1 MRFGT
6 RVFLLCF
13 APFAALL
20 TLSFWIFEQVVHETV
35 RSGVRASLEEN
46 QRAIGKVL
54 AQSSL
59 RDNRFLRIAGE
70 NAALKAGIQ
79 LLLAAPHND
88 EARLTVED
96 QLNELCGQMGFDLLV
111 VSAPNGR
118 PLAGVVRKPASGE
131 TAPALAAIPA
141 SDLSAITPGPLSL
154 NGHLLQIASVPVN
167 LGDEDLARLSVG
179 EYFDLSRF
187 SAPVVLMRGGKVIAS
202 SMSGASPGR
211 IEGAL
216 RSCEADAAC
225 DTRIAGTSWLSLPV
239 KNVTAGQRYSL
250 RSFQNLDSAM
260 APIEALLRRTWL
272 TLSFCALLAAL
283 AFGVSSS
290 RSVARPIASM
300 ARRLKAAEKT
310 GLLPEFS
317 GDESTIREVR
327 ELAESFNHAAAAV
340 KESRD
345 QLHAAYVEFVGSLA
359 SALDARDRYTAGHSH
374 RVSELS
380 CAIAE
385 AIKMD
390 STTMERLRIGA
401 LLHDIGKIGVSDEVL
416 RKPGKL
422 TVSEFAMIQLHPS
435 IGRRILEGV
444 HGFAPYLD
452 AVELHH
458 ENWDGTGYPH
468 GQKGEQTPIEA
479 RIIHVADAYDAMTTH
494 RPYRQAMRREQALAI
509 LCRNAGTQFD
519 PRIVNV
525 LVGIQEAEDEFV
537 GHELAEAV

>member
-13 APFAALL
+13 APFALLL
-20 TLSFWIFEQVVHETV
+20 TLSFWIFERVVHDTV
-35 RSGVRASLEEN
+35 RDGVRASLEEN
-46 QRAIGKVL
+46 QHAIGRAL
-54 AQSSL
+54 EHGSL
-59 RDNRFLRIAGE
+59 RDGRFLRIAGE

-79 LLLAAPHND
+79 LLLAAPNNE

-96 QLNELCGQMGFDLLV
+96 QLDELCSQMGFDLLV
-111 VSAPNGR
+111 ISAPNGK
-118 PLAGVVRKPASGE
+118 PLAGVVRS
-131 TAPALAAIPA
+131 APALAAIPA
-141 SDLSAITPGPLSL
+141 SELPAVMPGLLSL
-154 NGHLLQIASVPVN
+154 KGRMFQIASVPVN

-179 EYFDLSRF
+179 EYFDLKQF
-187 SAPVVLMRGGKVIAS
+187 PAPVALMQGGKAIAAS
-202 SMSGASPGR
+202 LPGADLR
-211 IEGAL
+211 EIEQAL
-216 RSCEADAAC
+216 RPCDAKAAC
-225 DTRIAGTSWLSLPV
+225 DMRIAGAAYLSLPV
-239 KNVTAGQRYSL
+239 KSVLAGGSYSL

-272 TLSFCALLAAL
+272 TLSVCALLAAL
-283 AFGVSSS
+283 GFGVSAS

-300 ARRLKAAEKT
+300 ALRLKTAEKT
-310 GLLPEFS
+310 GLLPRFA

-327 ELAESFNHAAAAV
+327 ELAESFNRAAAAV
-340 KESRD
+340 KDSRD
-345 QLHAAYVEFVGSLA
+345 QLQTAYVEFVGSLA

-380 CAIAE
+380 CAIAATM
-385 AIKMD
+385 AID
-390 STTMERLRIGA
+390 SATVDRLRIGA

-422 TVSEFAMIQLHPS
+422 TAAEFAVIQRHPL

-444 HGFAPYLD
+444 HGFAPFLE

-458 ENWDGTGYPH
+458 ENWDGSGYPH

-479 RIIHVADAYDAMTTH
+479 RIIHVADAFDAMTTH
-494 RPYRQAMRREQALAI
+494 RPYREAMRRDQALAI
-509 LCRNAGTQFD
+509 LSRNAGTQFD

-525 LVGIQEAEDEFV
+525 LVRLQEAEDELAS
-537 GHELAEAV
+537 HELAEAV

>member
-13 APFAALL
+13 APFALLL
-20 TLSFWIFEQVVHETV
+20 TLSFWIFERVVHDTV
-35 RSGVRASLEEN
+35 RDGVRASLEEN
-46 QRAIGKVL
+46 QHAIGRVL
-54 AQSSL
+54 EHGSL
-59 RDNRFLRIAGE
+59 RDGRFLRIAGE

-79 LLLAAPHND
+79 LLLAAPDN
-88 EARLTVED
+88 EGARLTVED

-111 VSAPNGR
+111 ISTPNGK
-118 PLAGVVRKPASGE
+118 PLAGVIRS
-131 TAPALAAIPA
+131 APALAAIPA
-141 SDLSAITPGPLSL
+141 SELPKIAPGLLSL
-154 NGHLLQIASVPVN
+154 KGKMFQIASVPVN

-179 EYFDLSRF
+179 EYFDLKQF
-187 SAPVVLMRGGKVIAS
+187 SAPVALIDGGKAIAAS
-202 SMSGASPGR
+202 LPGADLR
-211 IEGAL
+211 EIEQAL
-216 RSCEADAAC
+216 RPCDAKATC
-225 DTRIAGTSWLSLPV
+225 DMRIAGASYLSLPV
-239 KNVTAGQRYSL
+239 KSVLGGGSYSL

-272 TLSFCALLAAL
+272 TLSGCALLAAL
-283 AFGVSSS
+283 GFGVSAS

-300 ARRLKAAEKT
+300 ALRLKTAEKT
-310 GLLPEFS
+310 GLLPRFA

-327 ELAESFNHAAAAV
+327 ELAESFNRAAAAV
-340 KESRD
+340 KDSRD
-345 QLHAAYVEFVGSLA
+345 QLQTAYVEFVGSLA

-380 CAIAE
+380 CAIA
-385 AIKMD
+385 AAMD
-390 STTMERLRIGA
+390 VDSATVDRLRIGA

-422 TVSEFAMIQLHPS
+422 TAAEFAVIQLHPL
-435 IGRRILEGV
+435 IGRRILGGV

-468 GQKGEQTPIEA
+468 GQKGEQTPLEA
-479 RIIHVADAYDAMTTH
+479 RIIHVADAFDAMTTH
-494 RPYRQAMRREQALAI
+494 RPYREAMRRDQALAI
-509 LCRNAGTQFD
+509 LSRNAGTQFD

-525 LVGIQEAEDEFV
+525 LVGLQEADDELAS
-537 GHELAEAV
+537 HELAEAV

>member
-13 APFAALL
+13 APFALLL
-20 TLSFWIFEQVVHETV
+20 TLSFWIFEHVVHDTV
-35 RSGVRASLEEN
+35 RDGVRASLEEN
-46 QRAIGKVL
+46 QHAIGRVL
-54 AQSSL
+54 EHGSL
-59 RDNRFLRIAGE
+59 RDGRFLRIAGE

-79 LLLAAPHND
+79 LLLSAPDNE

-96 QLNELCGQMGFDLLV
+96 QLDELCSHMGFDLLV
-111 VSAPNGR
+111 LSAPNGK
-118 PLAGVVRKPASGE
+118 PLAGVVRS
-131 TAPALAAIPA
+131 APGLAAIPA
-141 SDLSAITPGPLSL
+141 SQLPTVAPGLLSL
-154 NGHLLQIASVPVN
+154 KGRMFQIASVPVN

-179 EYFDLSRF
+179 EYFDLKQF
-187 SAPVVLMRGGKVIAS
+187 SAPVALIQGGKVIAAS
-202 SMSGASPGR
+202 LPGADLQEMER
-211 IEGAL
+211 AL
-216 RSCEADAAC
+216 RPCDAKATC
-225 DTRIAGTSWLSLPV
+225 DMRIAGAAYLSLPV
-239 KNVTAGQRYSL
+239 KSVLSGGSYSL

-272 TLSFCALLAAL
+272 TLSVCALLAAL
-283 AFGVSSS
+283 AFGVSAS

-300 ARRLKAAEKT
+300 ALRLKTAEKT
-310 GLLPEFS
+310 GLLPRFS

-327 ELAESFNHAAAAV
+327 DLAESFNRAAAAV

-345 QLHAAYVEFVGSLA
+345 QLQNAYVEFVGSLA

-385 AIKMD
+385 SMNID
-390 STTMERLRIGA
+390 SATLERLRIGA

-422 TVSEFAMIQLHPS
+422 TAAEFAVIQLHPL

-444 HGFAPYLD
+444 HGFAPYLE

-468 GQKGEQTPIEA
+468 GQRGEQTPIEA

-494 RPYRQAMRREQALAI
+494 RPYRQAMRRDQALAI

-525 LVGIQEAEDEFV
+525 LVGLQEAEDELAS
-537 GHELAEAV
+537 HELAEAV